1 MTMPTTN
8 LIDRPTQQLSSTVAK
23 GIFDEALLAMGGYA
37 LLQEALGLRASYL
50 CRGLEGELIMRF
62 DGCDGC
68 NKVKVE
74 LCEIDMYTV
83 TFYRFSFA
91 PVDRGCQVVQGFED
105 ISREQLQHVFE
116 EFTGL
121 SLLPKK
127 VSGQ

>member
-1 MTMPTTN
+1 MPTTN
-8 LIDRPTQQLSSTVAK
+8 LIDRPTEQLSSTVAK
-23 GIFDEALLAMGGYA
+23 GTFTETLSAIGGYA
-37 LLQEALGLRASYL
+37 LLQQSLGLVPSFL
-50 CRGLEGELIMRF
+50 CRGEKGELIMRF
-62 DGCDGC
+62 GGCDHT

-83 TFYRFSFA
+83 TFYRFSFGS
-91 PVDRGCQVVQGFED
+91 VDRGCQVVEVFED
-105 ISREQLQHVFE
+105 IAREQLQHYFE

>member
-1 MTMPTTN
+1 MPTTN

-23 GIFDEALLAMGGYA
+23 GIFDETLSAIGGYA
-37 LLQEALGLRASYL
+37 LLQEDLGLRASYL

-62 DGCDGC
+62 GGCDRA

-74 LCEIDMYTV
+74 LCEIDMYAV

-91 PVDRGCQVVQGFED
+91 PVDRGCQVVGVFED
-105 ISREQLQHVFE
+105 VAREQLQHVLE

-121 SLLPKK
+121 PLVPKFAA
-127 VSGQ
+127 SY